1 MESDEEG
8 LLATNLIEELSGTDL
23 GFHLRQ
29 GDKLL
34 NNSQYFQITN
44 LTKLQKFGHI
54 DDEEDGMTDEE
65 DAVSP
70 RLKFKVR
77 RKSTASVLTMPSPRR
92 RDSNGSV
99 MSVASHIGE
108 DEEDDLTDMEEEILR
123 LTVRSRTRRYSGYSA
138 MSVMSGDGGP
148 VPEMID
154 IPIIVVTVPH
164 DTEGENETKYGWSSK
179 GYNNFKFRFKSKL
192 ISNCY
197 WLSKSQ
203 KGSQGEGDTTIQQ
216 RILSGSQ
223 GNLKGI
229 LKVLSQSYANV
240 CRGEGRSTEELCSLG
255 AF

>member
-1 MESDEEG
+1 MYYRHKLEKEEEIVMESDEEG

-44 LTKLQKFGHI
+44 LTKLHKFGQI
-54 DDEEDGMTDEE
+54 DHEEDGMTDDEE
-65 DAVSP
+65 AVSP

-77 RKSTASVLTMPSPRR
+77 RKSSASVLTMPSPRR

-108 DEEDDLTDMEEEILR
+108 DEEDDLMDMEEEILR
-123 LTVRSRTRRYSGYSA
+123 LTVRSSTRRYSGYSA

-164 DTEGENETKYGWSSK
+164 DTEGENQTKYGWSSK
-179 GYNNFKFRFKSKL
+179 GYKNFKFRCKSNL
-192 ISNCY
+192 IFN
-197 WLSKSQ
+197 SKSQ
-203 KGSQGEGDTTIQQ
+203 KGLARGGGYNYTTKDIKWFP
-216 RILSGSQ
+216 RES
-223 GNLKGI
+223 
-229 LKVLSQSYANV
+229 
-240 CRGEGRSTEELCSLG
+240 
-255 AF
+255 